1 MRAALP
7 RSRRRA
13 FRSHSPNVLAEATLL
28 EISLS
33 YIHDPGREGD
43 QRGDGREAGAA
54 RGDGA
59 EHEGA
64 RAVRR
69 GDSNARAVLYAPPY
83 SRDADPHDAT
93 SLLYL
98 RAQVQGRL
106 ASMEGE
112 FDSAR
117 TNQKTM
123 AQRFN
128 ALQAR
133 PLFLCRAVVVTVLRP
148 LA

>member
-1 MRAALP
+1 MAEKQAQLAGMAPNMKALEQFDEVTRMP
-7 RSRRRA
+7 A
-13 FRSHSPNVLAEATLL
+13 P
-28 EISLS
+28 S
-33 YIHDPGREGD
+33 YMH
-43 QRGDGREAGAA
+43 
-54 RGDGA
+54 
-59 EHEGA
+59 
-64 RAVRR
+64 
-69 GDSNARAVLYAPPY
+69 PPY